1 MLLGTVVFSQIFGH
15 FMQPDAVFQSPDVAM
30 YVAAGV
36 LALALGLFVA
46 TVRAHPQARGAGA
59 E

>member
-1 MLLGTVVFSQIFGH
+1 VVFSQIFGH